1 MSIRNHIIELRAAF
15 NVYLTILDSLLDRVI
30 EYETDPI
37 RTFANAF
44 TAGRRSYSADR
55 ANYGSSD
62 SSGSSTEPSSPAR
75 FPSPPPLLRQTQA
88 QSDIIDLD
96 SDPEE
101 RVYQRINIEQYGK

>member
-1 MSIRNHIIELRAAF
+1 MSIRTHIIELRAAF

-30 EYETDPI
+30 EYESGPI
-37 RTFANAF
+37 RTLANAF
-44 TAGRRSYSADR
+44 SSNCGSY
-55 ANYGSSD
+55 SSD
-62 SSGSSTEPSSPAR
+62 SSGSSTESDSPAR

>member
-44 TAGRRSYSADR
+44 SAGRASYSVNY
-55 ANYGSSD
+55 ANNGSSD
-62 SSGSSTEPSSPAR
+62 SSNSSTDSDSPAR
-75 FPSPPPLLRQTQA
+75 FPSPPLLLRQTQ
-88 QSDIIDLD
+88 SNIIDLD
-96 SDPEE
+96 SEPDE
-101 RVYQRINIEQYGK
+101 RVYQRINIEQCGK